1 MATEEDVPFLFG
13 ANTRNGGLA
22 MRRKKIKLRY
32 KKERVLFSD
41 VLPYELPF
49 IFTNRYFYRFLVKN
63 EVWIGEDD
71 KLHWKEGVHKGVAA
85 ILALLSQYSG
95 KQLKDKT
102 EIDLQKRLVTIP
114 FNYSIK
120 HKETSNRRLSIVH
133 PLNQI
138 QMVDFYNRYRN
149 TLLYMCGKSH
159 FSIRYPNKVACYF
172 YYKDRLHS
180 TLLGK
185 KSDKLEIYFSE
196 YENMKTYFSY
206 KQYPNIYKFYED
218 YRYQRAE
225 KKYKHLLKFDIQG
238 CFDNIYTHSIAWA
251 VNGGMNTYKDH
262 FDGKDDS
269 FASKWDDIM
278 QQLNYN
284 ETNGIVI
291 GPEFSRIFAEVILQH
306 IDLKAETEL
315 KTAGFLNKV
324 DYECYRYVDDFFLFY
339 NDSAVKDK
347 ALRFF
352 DELLREF
359 KMTISHEKTIQIERP
374 FITDITR
381 AKNLIDVLLRD
392 TFSFSASE
400 KEDDTEDED
409 RDEHEDAD
417 EAIPVKEESLK
428 KALAQEP
435 HFHMKATHF
444 NKKYKDILST
454 THVVPKDVAN
464 YTLAIANI
472 HLPRLLKK
480 YDKIFK
486 TLKKGLDNPD
496 LVHYHADCNKRIAQL
511 EARLTNYLLELV
523 DAVFFIFSENERINT
538 TLKLSQVL
546 NEIIIYLDNDY
557 ELSKEKRIKRF
568 ADKARDV
575 VFKKIRDEICLV
587 MQRSPMNPDT
597 QLETLYLLPV
607 FRQMRAKYRLTSI
620 ELEKYLGVVRK
631 DDGTLD
637 KFPKLNAIAIIIL
650 LYYLGSSNEYR
661 VLRESLKVE
670 IKKIFDDM
678 PAMRKHRSAEMA
690 ILALDLAACPYLGEK
705 QVSYKRGILQSMGIS
720 KADADAVA
728 EYLKI
733 QKYMFTKWT
742 RVNVT
747 KELNAKISQ
756 EVYS

>member
-1 MATEEDVPFLFG
+1 
-13 ANTRNGGLA
+13 

-32 KKERVLFSD
+32 KKERVVFSD

-63 EVWIGEDD
+63 EVLIDGSDV
-71 KLHWKEGVHKGVAA
+71 LHWKVGIHKGAQA
-85 ILALLSQYSG
+85 ILALLVKTKGSQLNG
-95 KQLKDKT
+95 KTDYNLKTDR
-102 EIDLQKRLVTIP
+102 RLVTIP
-114 FNYSIK
+114 FNYAIK

-138 QMVDFYNRYRN
+138 QMVDFYDRYKN

-196 YENMKTYFSY
+196 YENMKTFFSY
-206 KQYPNIYKFYED
+206 KQYANIYKFYED

-262 FDGKDDS
+262 FEGEDDS
-269 FASKWDDIM
+269 FASRWDEVM

-291 GPEFSRIFAEVILQH
+291 GPEFSRIFAEVIMQH
-306 IDLKAETEL
+306 IDLRAEFEL
-315 KTAGFLNKV
+315 KKASFTNKV

-339 NDSAVKDK
+339 NNDSVKEK
-347 ALRFF
+347 ALRIF

-359 KMTISHEKTIQIERP
+359 KMTISHEKTIEIERP

-381 AKNLIDVLLRD
+381 AKNHIDILLSD
-392 TFSFSASE
+392 TFSFSSTE
-400 KEDDTEDED
+400 KEVEKDDEED
-409 RDEHEDAD
+409 RDEHDAEDE
-417 EAIPVKEESLK
+417 EAPVKEENLK
-428 KALAQEP
+428 KALEQEP
-435 HFHMKATHF
+435 HFHLKATHF
-444 NKKYKDILST
+444 NKKYKEVLT
-454 THVVPKDVAN
+454 TTGVVPKDVAN
-464 YTLAIANI
+464 YTLAIVNI

-480 YDKIFK
+480 FDGIFK
-486 TLKKGLDNPD
+486 TLKKGLDNPV
-496 LVHYHADCNKRIAQL
+496 LAAYHEDCTRRIAQL
-511 EARLTNYLLELV
+511 ESRLSNYLLELV

-546 NEIIIYLDNDY
+546 NEVIIYLDNDY
-557 ELSKEKRIKRF
+557 KISRSKTIRRF
-568 ADKARDV
+568 SDRTRTL

-587 MQRSPMNPDT
+587 MQRSPMIPDT

-607 FRQMRAKYRLTSI
+607 FRQMRAKYRLLSV
-620 ELEKYLGVVRK
+620 ELEKYLGVIWNP
-631 DDGTLD
+631 DGTV
-637 KFPKLNAIAIIIL
+637 KEFPKLNAIAIIIL
-650 LYYLGSSNEYR
+650 LYYMGSSGEYDD
-661 VLRESLKVE
+661 LREALKVE
-670 IKKIFDDM
+670 IMKMYEGM
-678 PAMRKHRSAEMA
+678 PITRKHRSAEMV
-690 ILALDLAACPYLGEK
+690 ILALDLAACPYLGRNHR
-705 QVSYKRGILQSMGIS
+705 SYKQKILQSMGLS
-720 KADADAVA
+720 RADATDIA
-728 EYLKI
+728 EYMKT

-742 RVNVT
+742 GVNVT

>member
-1 MATEEDVPFLFG
+1 
-13 ANTRNGGLA
+13 
-22 MRRKKIKLRY
+22 MRKRKIKLRY
-32 KKERVLFSD
+32 KKERVVFSD

-63 EVWIGEDD
+63 EVYIGADN
-71 KLHWKEGVHKGVAA
+71 KLHWKDGIHKGALA
-85 ILALLSQYSG
+85 ILALLSQHSGNQLSG
-95 KQLKDKT
+95 KV
-102 EIDLQKRLVTIP
+102 EIDLNTDKRLITIP

-120 HKETSNRRLSIVH
+120 HKETNNRRLSIVH

-138 QMVDFYNRYRN
+138 QMVDFYNRYKN
-149 TLLYMCGKSH
+149 TILYMCGKSH

-172 YYKDRLHS
+172 YYKDQLHS

-196 YENMKTYFSY
+196 YENMKTFFSY

-225 KKYKHLLKFDIQG
+225 KKFQHLLKFDIQG

-251 VNGGMNTYKDH
+251 VNGGVNIYKDH
-262 FDGKDDS
+262 FEGEDES
-269 FASKWDDIM
+269 FASEWDDIM
-278 QQLNYN
+278 QHLNYN

-291 GPEFSRIFAEVILQH
+291 GPEFSRIFAEVIMQH
-306 IDLKAETEL
+306 IDLRAESEL
-315 KTAGFLNKV
+315 MMAGFKNKV
-324 DYECYRYVDDFFLFY
+324 DYECYRYVDDYFFFF
-339 NDSAVKDK
+339 NDIAVKEK
-347 ALRFF
+347 ALRVF
-352 DELLREF
+352 DELLREY
-359 KMTISHEKTIQIERP
+359 KMTISHEKTVLVERP

-381 AKNLIDVLLRD
+381 AKNLIDVLLRE
-392 TFSFSASE
+392 TFSFSASSLNDE
-400 KEDDTEDED
+400 EDED
-409 RDEHEDAD
+409 RDEHD
-417 EAIPVKEESLK
+417 EEAEELPVDVEKVK
-428 KALAQEP
+428 KTLAQEGY
-435 HFHMKATHF
+435 FHLKATNF

-454 THVVPKDVAN
+454 TKVVPKDVAN

-480 YDKIFK
+480 YDRVFK
-486 TLKKGLDNPD
+486 TLKKALDNAE
-496 LVHYHADCNKRIAQL
+496 LVACHDDCNRRIAQL
-511 EARLTNYLLELV
+511 ESRLMNYLLELV

-557 ELSKEKRIKRF
+557 NLSKTKTIKRF
-568 ADKARDV
+568 TDNIRAV

-607 FRQMRAKYRLTSI
+607 FREMRAKYRLTSVEI
-620 ELEKYLGVVRK
+620 EKYLGVEWK
-631 DDGTLD
+631 DDGSV
-637 KFPKLNAIAIIIL
+637 KRFPKLNAIAIIIL
-650 LYYLGSSNEYR
+650 LYFMGTSNEYDK
-661 VLRESLKVE
+661 LREALKVE
-670 IKKIFDDM
+670 IIKMYEDM
-678 PAMRKHRSAEMA
+678 PKIRKHRSAEMA
-690 ILALDLAACPYLGEK
+690 ILALDLAACPFLGDK
-705 QVSYKRGILQSMGIS
+705 SVSYKRKLLQSMGIS
-720 KADADAVA
+720 KADADSIA
-728 EYLKI
+728 EFIKT

-742 RVNVT
+742 GVNVT

>member
-1 MATEEDVPFLFG
+1 
-13 ANTRNGGLA
+13 

-32 KKERVLFSD
+32 KKERVVLSD

-63 EVWIGEDD
+63 EVWIDEEGN
-71 KLHWKEGVHKGVAA
+71 LHWKDGIHKGALA
-85 ILALLSQYSG
+85 ILALLSQYEG
-95 KQLKDKT
+95 RQLKDKT
-102 EIDLQKRLVTIP
+102 EIELQKRLVTIP

-138 QMVDFYNRYRN
+138 QMVNFYHRYKN

-172 YYKDRLHS
+172 YYKDSLHS

-206 KQYPNIYKFYED
+206 KLYPNIYKFYED

-225 KKYKHLLKFDIQG
+225 KKYQHLLKFDIQG
-238 CFDNIYTHSIAWA
+238 CFDNIYTHSIAWGM
-251 VNGGMNTYKDH
+251 NGGMNTYKDH
-262 FDGKDDS
+262 FEGDDDS
-269 FASKWDDIM
+269 FASKWDNVM
-278 QQLNYN
+278 QHLNYN

-291 GPEFSRIFAEVILQH
+291 GPEFSRIFAEVIMQH
-306 IDLKAETEL
+306 IDLRAETEL
-315 KTAGFLNKV
+315 KKAGFINRV

-339 NDSAVKDK
+339 SNEEVKKK
-347 ALRFF
+347 ALRIF

-400 KEDDTEDED
+400 IDEEAEDED
-409 RDEHEDAD
+409 RDEHEDSD
-417 EAIPVKEESLK
+417 EMAPVKEESLK
-428 KALAQEP
+428 KALSQET
-435 HFHMKATHF
+435 HFHMKATLF

-480 YDKIFK
+480 YDRLFK

-496 LVHYHADCNKRIAQL
+496 LAIYHADCSKRIGQL
-511 EARLTNYLLELV
+511 ESKLSHYLLELV
-523 DAVFFIFSENERINT
+523 DVVFFIFSENERINT

-557 ELSKEKRIKRF
+557 EVSKTKCIKRF
-568 ADKARDV
+568 SDKVRSV

-607 FRQMRAKYRLTSI
+607 FRQMRSKYRLSSI

-650 LYYLGSSNEYR
+650 LYYMGSSSEYNK
-661 VLRESLKVE
+661 LREALKIE
-670 IKKIFDDM
+670 IKKIYEEM
-678 PAMRKHRSAEMA
+678 PVMRKHRSAEMA

-720 KADADAVA
+720 KADAYAVA
-728 EYLKI
+728 EYIKT

-742 RVNVT
+742 GVNVT

>member
-1 MATEEDVPFLFG
+1 MK
-13 ANTRNGGLA
+13 
-22 MRRKKIKLRY
+22 RKKIKLRY
-32 KKERVLFSD
+32 KKERVVFSD

-63 EVWIGEDD
+63 EVWIGED
-71 KLHWKEGVHKGVAA
+71 KVLHWKEGIHKGAVA

-95 KQLKDKT
+95 NQLKDKT
-102 EIDLQKRLVTIP
+102 EIELQKRLVTIP

-238 CFDNIYTHSIAWA
+238 CFDNIYTHSVAWA
-251 VNGGMNTYKDH
+251 VNGGRNIYKDH

-269 FASKWDDIM
+269 FASKWDEIM

-291 GPEFSRIFAEVILQH
+291 GPEFSRIFAEVIMQH
-306 IDLKAETEL
+306 IDLRAETEL

-339 NDSAVKDK
+339 NDEAVKEK
-347 ALRFF
+347 ALRIF

-392 TFSFSASE
+392 TFSFSSSE

-428 KALAQEP
+428 ITLAQEP

-486 TLKKGLDNPD
+486 TLKKGLDNPG
-496 LVHYHADCNKRIAQL
+496 LVHYHADCTKRVAQL
-511 EARLTNYLLELV
+511 ELRLTNYLLELV

-557 ELSKEKRIKRF
+557 ELSKEKCIKRF
-568 ADKARDV
+568 TEKARDV

-587 MQRSPMNPDT
+587 MQRSPINHDT

-650 LYYLGSSNEYR
+650 LYYMGSSNEYR
-661 VLRESLKVE
+661 VLRESFKLE

-728 EYLKI
+728 EYIKI

-742 RVNVT
+742 GVNVT

>member
-1 MATEEDVPFLFG
+1 M
-13 ANTRNGGLA
+13 
-22 MRRKKIKLRY
+22 RKKRIKLRY
-32 KKERVLFSD
+32 KKERVVFSD

-63 EVWIGEDD
+63 EITINGSQM
-71 KLHWKEGVHKGVAA
+71 LRWKEGIHKGALA
-85 ILALLSQYSG
+85 ILALLSQYEG
-95 KQLKDKT
+95 RQLKGKT
-102 EIDLQKRLVTIP
+102 GIEIQKRLVTIP
-114 FNYSIK
+114 FHYAIK

-138 QMVDFYNRYRN
+138 QMVDFYNQYKN

-172 YYKDRLHS
+172 YYKDRLHN

-196 YENMKTYFSY
+196 YENMKTFFSY
-206 KQYPNIYKFYED
+206 KKYPNIYKFYED

-225 KKYKHLLKFDIQG
+225 KKYQHLLKFDIQG

-251 VNGGMNTYKDH
+251 VNGGMNAYKDH
-262 FDGKDDS
+262 FEGEDDS
-269 FASKWDDIM
+269 FASRWDKTM
-278 QQLNYN
+278 QYLNYN

-291 GPEFSRIFAEVILQH
+291 GPEFSRIFAEAILQH
-306 IDLKAETEL
+306 IDLRAEAEL
-315 KTAGFLNKV
+315 EKAGFVNKV

-339 NDSAVKDK
+339 NDPDVKDK
-347 ALRFF
+347 ALRIF
-352 DELLREF
+352 DEILREF
-359 KMTISHEKTIQIERP
+359 KMTISHEKTIPYERP

-381 AKNLIDVLLRD
+381 AKNLIDILIRD
-392 TFSFSASE
+392 TFSFSATEKEFE
-400 KEDDTEDED
+400 KEDDDD
-409 RDEHEDAD
+409 RDEHDVDD
-417 EAIPVKEESLK
+417 EEVAINEGNLK
-428 KALAQEP
+428 KALAKEP
-435 HFHMKATHF
+435 HFHLKATHF
-444 NKKYKDILST
+444 NKKYKDILSST
-454 THVVPKDVAN
+454 NVVPKDVAN

-486 TLKKGLDNPD
+486 ALKKGLDNPG
-496 LVHYHADCNKRIAQL
+496 LEAYHNDCTQRIAQL
-511 EARLTNYLLELV
+511 ETRLSNYLLELV

-557 ELSKEKRIKRF
+557 KISKTKTIKRF
-568 ADKARDV
+568 TDKTRAL

-587 MQRSPMNPDT
+587 MQRTPMNPDT

-607 FRQMRAKYRLTSI
+607 FRQMRAKYRLTSVEI
-620 ELEKYLGVVRK
+620 ERYLGIK
-631 DDGTLD
+631 HNEDGTMGN
-637 KFPKLNAIAIIIL
+637 FPKLNAIAIIIL
-650 LYYLGSSNEYR
+650 LYYMGSSIEYDK
-661 VLRESLKVE
+661 LREALKIE
-670 IKKIFDDM
+670 INRKFETM
-678 PAMRKHRSAEMA
+678 PNVRKHRSAEMA
-690 ILALDLAACPYLGEK
+690 ILALDLAACPYLGK
-705 QVSYKRGILQSMGIS
+705 NPVSYKRKILQSMGIS
-720 KADADAVA
+720 KADADAIA
-728 EYLKI
+728 EYMKT

-742 RVNVT
+742 GVNVT

>member
-1 MATEEDVPFLFG
+1 
-13 ANTRNGGLA
+13 

-32 KKERVLFSD
+32 KKERVVFSD

-63 EVWIGEDD
+63 EVWIGEDGI
-71 KLHWKEGVHKGVAA
+71 LHWKESIHKGAVA

-95 KQLKDKT
+95 NQLKDKT
-102 EIDLQKRLVTIP
+102 EIELQKRLVTIP

-206 KQYPNIYKFYED
+206 KHYPNIYKFYED

-238 CFDNIYTHSIAWA
+238 CFDNIYTHSVAWA
-251 VNGGMNTYKDH
+251 VNGGMNIYKDH

-269 FASKWDDIM
+269 FASKWDEIM

-291 GPEFSRIFAEVILQH
+291 GPEFSRIFAEVIMQH
-306 IDLKAETEL
+306 IDLMAETEL

-324 DYECYRYVDDFFLFY
+324 DYECYRYVDDYFLFY
-339 NDSAVKDK
+339 NDEAVKEK
-347 ALRFF
+347 AMRIF
-352 DELLREF
+352 DDLLREF
-359 KMTISHEKTIQIERP
+359 KMTISHEKTIQFERP

-400 KEDDTEDED
+400 KENDTDDED
-409 RDEHEDAD
+409 RDEHEDTD

-428 KALAQEP
+428 KTLAQEP

-486 TLKKGLDNPD
+486 TLKKGLDAPG
-496 LVHYHADCNKRIAQL
+496 LVHYHADCTKRIAQL
-511 EARLTNYLLELV
+511 ELRLTNYLLELV
-523 DAVFFIFSENERINT
+523 DAVFFIFSENDRINT

-557 ELSKEKRIKRF
+557 KLSKEKRIKRF
-568 ADKARDV
+568 TDKARDV

-742 RVNVT
+742 GVNVT